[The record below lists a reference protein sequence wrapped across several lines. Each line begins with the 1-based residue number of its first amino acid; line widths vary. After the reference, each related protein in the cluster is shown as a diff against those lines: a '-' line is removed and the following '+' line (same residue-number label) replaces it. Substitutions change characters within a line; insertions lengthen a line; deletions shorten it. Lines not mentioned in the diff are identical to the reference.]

1 MAKTKELSKDVRD
14 KIVDLHKAGMGYKT
28 IAKQTQE
35 YQDDYPEEC
44 PSGPAVLWPSSSS
57 SWDWGHCCHGASS
70 SPQRYHNFSVT
81 PTHPHSITDTEY
93 FDDRLKGTTS
103 SNGTTPLTKDYNF
116 ASWMTLLAQL
126 PLFTLA
132 NSFLYQRIKEKVRIA
147 VNMVSILFLFLLTAI
162 MVKVPMQPHSCFSIT
177 MVTIWFINSF
187 GAVLQGS
194 LFGLVGLL
202 PPRYSTLFMSG
213 QGLAGIFA
221 ALASLFSI
229 LSKADKASAALGYF
243 ITPCVATLLTLL
255 SYLLLPH
262 LWDQRSPVHD
272 GASVLAVFKK
282 IWQMALCVTC
292 VLAVT
297 LSVFPAVTV
306 KVKSVYVNKEWDRYF
321 LCVCCFIVFNVMD
334 LIGRSVTSMV
344 QWPSKRS
351 GLFPVLVVSRVIFI
365 PLIMLCKTDN
375 RQYLPVLFSH
385 DVAFVVIMTL
395 FALSNGYFVCL
406 CMSPHLFHSIILL
419 SGAVV

>member
-1 MAKTKELSKDVRD
+1 MNIRRVPQWTGCAVAVIIFILGLGTLLPWSF
-14 KIVDLHKAGMGYKT
+14 I
-28 IAKQTQE
+28 IA
-35 YQDDYPEEC
+35 
-44 PSGPAVLWPSSSS
+44 
-57 SWDWGHCCHGASS
+57 
-70 SPQRYHNFSVT
+70 
-81 PTHPHSITDTEY
+81 TEY

-132 NSFLYQRIKEKVRIA
+132 NSFLYQRIKEKVWIA

-262 LWDQRSPVHD
+262 L
-272 GASVLAVFKK
+272 

-419 SGAVV
+419 SGAVVGEG